1 MKKGMRNLT
10 QTVLTAVL
18 TLCVIILSACDDY
31 DMSRLGHFDGLS
43 VETEKRIISDYQ
55 KQNPDF
61 KLRDI
66 WITAYYGTYNDVVF
80 VEITLNGLDSYP
92 LIAPYQDICIGGI
105 TLIEWKDFTMTYDK
119 GRVCAMVIWHNG
131 QFYRVEKVYDSGLVT
146 LDTLKSIADSY
157 FGGWVECTH
166 SHH

>member
-1 MKKGMRNLT
+1 MKNLT
-10 QTVLTAVL
+10 QIVLAAVL
-18 TLCVIILSACDDY
+18 ALCVIIFSACDDY

-80 VEITLNGLDSYP
+80 VEIAINGKGYFFPDIS
-92 LIAPYQDICIGGI
+92 PYQNICIDEI
-105 TLIEWKDFTMTYDK
+105 TLIRWRDSTMTYDK
-119 GRVCAMVIWHNG
+119 RGVSAMRIWHNG

-166 SHH
+166 SGAH